1 VPQTRG
7 DPGPLTADD
16 WTALIDPFADTD
28 RVVVFQLDALVP
40 LADPIPNDTTGVRGA
55 WYCTIGDLRAAT
67 ALSELADRA
76 ET

>member
-1 VPQTRG
+1 MPQTRG

-16 WTALIDPFADTD
+16 WAALIDPFADTD
-28 RVVVFQLDALVP
+28 RVVVFQLYALVP

-67 ALSELADRA
+67 TLSELADRA